1 MTALEG
7 LTGAKDDYFWGR
19 RKMEHFSRLLTLST
33 LFMCLA
39 CAGGQDLS
47 RYDLSTDEG
56 LTAAREAVSGKRL
69 GAYSKGCVRRSPDLP
84 NIIVV
89 GSFAHDRG
97 CAFHGVFIDS
107 SYFEGEASDVSRR
120 ALNALGW
127 ETSDAGRR
135 EELARLWVERGL
147 LSFVTV
153 LARKSE
159 DFPIR
164 RFQPPRAI
172 TTKDGDIVVTVW
184 VRLPPGR
191 REGTAYQ
198 LLEYG
203 FSNDA
208 ELLGRTTV
216 EELVLR
222 TAAT

>member
-1 MTALEG
+1 MG
-7 LTGAKDDYFWGR
+7 
-19 RKMEHFSRLLTLST
+19 HFTRLLAITT
-33 LFMCLA
+33 LFMCFA
-39 CAGGQDLS
+39 RVGGQDLS

-56 LTAAREAVSGKRL
+56 LTAAREAISGKQL
-69 GAYSKGCVRRSPDLP
+69 GAYSKGCVRRSPDLL

-89 GSFAHDRG
+89 GTFAHDRG
-97 CAFHGVFIDS
+97 CAFQGAFIES
-107 SYFEGEASDVSRR
+107 GYFEGEASDLSQR

-135 EELARLWVERGL
+135 EELARLWVEKGL

-159 DFPIR
+159 DLPIR
-164 RFQPPRAI
+164 RFQPPRAM
-172 TTKDGDIVVTVW
+172 TTKDGEIIVTVW

-198 LLEYG
+198 LLEYR

-216 EELVLR
+216 EELVL
-222 TAAT
+222 